1 MTKRFFPSFL
11 VKLIVVSAA
20 LVFLSSCAAEKEV
33 ARYSP
38 PPPEPPP
45 PVVVPEPAVPAPK
58 MKTSLRCAEDTKKV
72 FNRCGIDAFP
82 FLRTAF
88 YDIDGDG
95 EEEMIVGGKEGTLR
109 LFKNYGTAISPEWR
123 VVEDYFKGISVGAFS
138 SPAVGDIDND
148 GKPEVIVGTGGFSSD
163 SGRVLIFRNIG
174 TVAKPEWKR
183 ADTEELRVGNDA
195 APTLLETGNK
205 GRPDLVV
212 GNSEGRLL
220 LFRNASKEGRI
231 LFTKDSRFFGGM
243 RLGMYAVPA
252 AARAGGRDV
261 IIAGND
267 MGKLYILEKAN
278 GKNSVWTRTLLK
290 MSTAGFASPALI
302 RTPDVKG
309 HDLIVSDGD
318 GQIYYYR
325 NNKGNYREWE
335 ASSGPFA
342 GRIVPGPA
350 CAPAVANSGSG
361 RVITIGNIHG
371 EIKLFVQDALGADLP
386 VEKRGFFNGI
396 RLSGFSK
403 GVLTEWQ
410 GKTMLITGQQDG
422 VLRAF
427 LNSGSIERPAWKEQ
441 KNFFNEIPKMMHA
454 SPAVFDLEGDGK
466 WELIVGDAR
475 GIVRGFRYE
484 IGNGGMPKWE
494 EIKGIFAEVKVGGYA
509 SPSLFR
515 EGNRISLLV
524 GEQDGRI
531 RVYNADTGGNM
542 LSEFHKDGFLG
553 DIRVKN
559 HSSPSAIAKEGFV
572 EVAVG
577 DYDGNL
583 KHYSCNM
590 VSVEVREKAVQ

>member
-1 MTKRFFPSFL
+1 MRKRVSIIGVL
-11 VKLIVVSAA
+11 KSIALLSGVIVLCACSAD
-20 LVFLSSCAAEKEV
+20 KEIV
-33 ARYSP
+33 MPQPASP
-38 PPPEPPP
+38 PLEPKSPMVEAR
-45 PVVVPEPAVPAPK
+45 PVAPAPK
-58 MKTSLRCAEDTKKV
+58 MKTSLQCLEDTRKV
-72 FNRCGIDAFP
+72 YNRCGIDVMP
-82 FLRTAF
+82 FLRATF

-95 EEEMIVGGKEGTLR
+95 EEEMIVGGKDGTLR
-109 LFKNYGTAISPEWR
+109 LFKNYGTAMRPEWR
-123 VVEDYFKGISVGAFS
+123 VVENYFRGISVGAFS

-174 TVAKPEWKR
+174 SLAEPEWKR
-183 ADTEELRVGNDA
+183 VDAPEIRVGNDA
-195 APTLLETGNK
+195 APTLLDTGNK

-231 LFTKDSRFFGGM
+231 IFTKDRSFFDGV
-243 RLGMYAVPA
+243 RLGMYAAPA

-278 GKNSVWTRTLLK
+278 GKSGVWTRTLLK
-290 MSTAGFASPALI
+290 ISTAGFASPALI
-302 RTPDVKG
+302 STQDGKG

-318 GQIYYYR
+318 GQIYYYK
-325 NNKGNYREWE
+325 NKKGNYREWE
-335 ASSGPFA
+335 ASSGPFS
-342 GRIVPGPA
+342 GRIVSGPA
-350 CAPAVANSGSG
+350 CAPAVFENGAG
-361 RVITIGNIHG
+361 RAITIGNIHG
-371 EIKLFVQDALGADLP
+371 EIKLFVQDASGVDLP
-386 VEKRGFFNGI
+386 VERRGFFNGV

-427 LNSGSIERPAWKEQ
+427 LNSGNIERPAWAEL
-441 KNFFNEIPKMMHA
+441 KNFFNKIPKMMHA

-466 WELIVGDAR
+466 WELIVGDAQ
-475 GIVRGFRYE
+475 GGVRGFRYE
-484 IGNGGMPKWE
+484 IGRGGMPQWE
-494 EIKGIFAEVKVGGYA
+494 EMKGIFDEVKVEGYA
-509 SPSLFR
+509 APSLFR
-515 EGNRISLLV
+515 EGDRLSLLV

-531 RVYNADTGGNM
+531 RVFEADTGGNM
-542 LSEFHKDGFLG
+542 PAVFHKDGFIG

-559 HSSPSAIAKEGFV
+559 HSSPSVISREGLV

-583 KHYSCNM
+583 KHYSCNL
-590 VSVEVREKAVQ
+590 VSVEVRE

>member
-1 MTKRFFPSFL
+1 MINRFSPFFL
-11 VKLIVVSAA
+11 VKLIVVGAA
-20 LVFLSSCAAEKEV
+20 LVVLSSCAAEKEV
-33 ARYSP
+33 TRYSP
-38 PPPEPPP
+38 PPAEPPP
-45 PVVVPEPAVPAPK
+45 RMAVPEPVAPAAPAPK
-58 MKTSLRCAEDTKKV
+58 MKASLQCLEDTRKV
-72 FNRCGIDAFP
+72 YNRCGIDVLP
-82 FLRTAF
+82 FLRAVF

-95 EEEMIVGGKEGTLR
+95 EEEMTVGGKEGTLR
-109 LFKNYGTAISPEWR
+109 LFKNYGTAMHPEWR
-123 VVEDYFKGISVGAFS
+123 VVEDYFKGISAGAFS
-138 SPAVGDIDND
+138 SPAIGDIDND

-163 SGRVLIFRNIG
+163 SGRVLIFRNTG
-174 TVAKPEWKR
+174 TVSGPEWER
-183 ADTEELRVGNDA
+183 ADTAELRVGNDA
-195 APTLLETGNK
+195 APTLLQTDNK

-220 LFRNASKEGRI
+220 LFRNASKEGKI
-231 LFTKDSRFFGGM
+231 VFTKDRGFLGGV

-278 GKNSVWTRTLLK
+278 GKNGVWTRTILK
-290 MSTAGFASPALI
+290 ISTDGFASPALI
-302 RTPDVKG
+302 RTPDAKG

-318 GQIYYYR
+318 GQIHYYR
-325 NNKGNYREWE
+325 NKKGNFREWE
-335 ASSGPFA
+335 ASPGPFA

-350 CAPAVANSGSG
+350 CAPAVTDNGAG

-371 EIKLFVQDALGADLP
+371 EIKLFVQDASGADLP
-386 VEKRGFFNGI
+386 VERRGFFNGV

-410 GKTMLITGQQDG
+410 GKNMLITGQQDG

-427 LNSGSIERPAWKEQ
+427 LNSGSIERPAWNEL
-441 KNFFNEIPKMMHA
+441 KNFFHGIPKMMHA

-466 WELIVGDAR
+466 WELIVGDAK
-475 GIVRGFRYE
+475 GSVRGFHYE
-484 IGNGGMPKWE
+484 IGRGEMPQWE
-494 EIKGIFAEVKVGGYA
+494 EIKGIFDEVKVGGYA

-515 EGNRISLLV
+515 EGNRLSLLV

-531 RVYNADTGGNM
+531 RVFDAGTGENM
-542 LSEFHKDGFLG
+542 LSMFHKDGFLG

-590 VSVEVREKAVQ
+590 VSVELK